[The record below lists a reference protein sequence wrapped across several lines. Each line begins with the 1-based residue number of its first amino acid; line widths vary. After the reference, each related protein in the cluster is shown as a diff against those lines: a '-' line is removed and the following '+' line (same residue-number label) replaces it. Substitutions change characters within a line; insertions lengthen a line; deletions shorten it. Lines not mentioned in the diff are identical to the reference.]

1 MAIQIKL
8 KNSVVQDSTPS
19 TSDLPAVGE
28 IALNANINSIG
39 GFMRASDNSI
49 VKIFGPGSLSTPTA
63 TTTVSGISELATNS
77 ETTTGTAANRVVT
90 PAGLNAVTVAERT
103 TSNNNYLAKAGGTLT
118 GVVAATAGSNSAP
131 AIHFGDSDSGIFGG
145 TNTVSLSAGG
155 TTRLTADTGV
165 SVVGTLAVTGAITS
179 TGDLT
184 IAEKIIHSGDTNTF
198 ISFPANDIVAVD
210 TTGNERLRVDGSGRL
225 LIGIS
230 TPRSP
235 ASNTPRLQLEG
246 TNNAESSF
254 SITRN
259 SANNAGP
266 NFILNKTRGTSTGAD
281 TVVNNGDN
289 LGNIQWAGNDGTDS
303 DNIAAQIRA
312 EVDGTP
318 GANDM
323 PGRLV
328 FYTTNDGANTATER
342 LRINSAG
349 NVGIGTTPSFL
360 LHLQN
365 DSVSNTKC
373 AIESTG
379 TNSYP
384 ALRLINDARTYDIGI
399 DGATDAIR
407 IYDVTATTERL
418 KIDSAGLATFTGSI
432 ATTGDITLT
441 NTQPKIVFNDSN
453 NNPDYQIENVQGVFK
468 IRDNTNSADRLI
480 VNTDGNVRIPL
491 DNRQLQFGASQDL
504 VIYHNGTNSFIENST
519 GSLYIRDT
527 SGGDVRIQGKSG
539 EDSIVCHDDGGVE
552 LYHNNVK
559 KFETTSSGA
568 TISGG
573 AVVNGHITLPD
584 HTASQDGKLRLG
596 TSSDLEI
603 YHDGTNS
610 ILYNNTGQLALR
622 GNEIRLTAKN
632 TENYFVGTLDG
643 AAELYY
649 NNGKKLETNNL
660 GIEIFG
666 TTNSTLSAGSGTLIL
681 ESTNN
686 DVLVVSSDDFL
697 VRVQT
702 SETAIHAKGNGAV
715 ELYHNG
721 TKKFE
726 TTSAGATLTGD
737 LAVPSGNGIDFSA
750 TGDGSG
756 TTSSELLDDYEEGTW
771 TPTMKFGGGTT
782 GITYGSIR
790 GGSYTKIGRQ
800 VTLNFG
806 IKLSSKGSSTGH
818 AEIHGI
824 PYSTGDL
831 ISGTTVENNG
841 VCAFWDNV
849 DPNLYAMFFH
859 TNGDHIEIKVI
870 HDTTDAVDKI
880 VDATESLIFQNDT
893 SFRGS
898 VTYFV

>member
-281 TVVNNGDN
+281 TVVNNGDA

-323 PGRLV
+323 PGRLI

-384 ALRLINDARTYDIGI
+384 ALRIINDARTYDIGI

-407 IYDVTATTERL
+407 IYDVTGATERL

-584 HTASQDGKLRLG
+584 HTGSQDGKLRLG